1 MKNSWKKR
9 VRIQIALQRNPHGII
24 DMKYREVSIEVIPGL
39 RGICQEYGE
48 DGFGEAWL
56 NTIRLFMTEGLS
68 RLRQERLL

>member
-9 VRIQIALQRNPHGII
+9 VRIQTALQRNPHGNM
-24 DMKYREVSIEVIPGL
+24 DMEYRAVSIEVIPGL

-56 NTIRLFMTEGLS
+56 NITGLFMTEGLS